1 LRYRFVLYFALV
13 MLLGGCTGM
22 SMDSGGFRL
31 GGGFHTDDH
40 TDEAVETAYRDRISL
55 VTINA
60 SLIVDQARAQQHTH
74 TKSPLS
80 ASLMSAASQPAYEY
94 RVGPQDVLQV
104 TVWDHPELTTPA
116 GQFRTAADTG
126 NLVRQDGTIFYPYI
140 GIVPVAGKTLEQVRQ
155 LLAKKLSKY
164 IRNPQVDVRVAAFR
178 SQKVYVSGE
187 VAKPGMQPITDA
199 PLYVLD
205 AIQAAGGV
213 QNTGQAAT
221 AADLEHVKLNRDG
234 TVHVINVL
242 AMLHDGDLSANIRL
256 RDGDV
261 LHVPDNFN
269 NKVFVMGEVKNPAST
284 LIHNGRMT
292 LAEALGDVGGVDMAT
307 SNPGQIYVIR
317 GGDLTAAAYTADQP
331 GELAASFKP
340 VIYRLDADSPD
351 ALILADQFDLHAHDV
366 VFVSTAEI
374 VRWGRLL
381 NQLQGTIQSIAVI
394 RALSR

>member
-1 LRYRFVLYFALV
+1 
-13 MLLGGCTGM
+13 
-22 SMDSGGFRL
+22 MDSGGFRL

-60 SLIVDQARAQQHTH
+60 SLIVDQARAQQHTV
-74 TKSPLS
+74 TKPR
-80 ASLMSAASQPAYEY
+80 MPVSQPAYEY

-178 SQKVYVSGE
+178 SQKIYVSGE
-187 VAKPGMQPITDA
+187 VVKPGMQPITDA

-213 QNTGQAAT
+213 HNNGQLTMGGSGGSLGAD
-221 AADLEHVKLNRDG
+221 ADLEHVKLNRDG
-234 TVHVINVL
+234 TVHTINVL
-242 AMLHDGDLSANIRL
+242 AMLHDGDLSDNLRL
-256 RDGDV
+256 RAGDV

-269 NKVFVMGEVKNPAST
+269 NKVFVMGEVNKPASL

-307 SNPGQIYVIR
+307 SNPGRIYVIR
-317 GGDLTAAAYTADQP
+317 GGDLAAATDKTDTTDQP

-340 VIYRLDADSPD
+340 VIYQLDADSPD

>member
-1 LRYRFVLYFALV
+1 VLYFALV
-13 MLLGGCTGM
+13 VLLGGCTGM

-40 TDEAVETAYRDRISL
+40 TDEAVESAYRDRISL

-60 SLIVDQARAQQHTH
+60 SLIVDQARAQQHTV
-74 TKSPLS
+74 TKPR
-80 ASLMSAASQPAYEY
+80 MPVSQPAYEY

-140 GIVPVAGKTLEQVRQ
+140 GIVPVAGKTLEQVRR

-187 VAKPGMQPITDA
+187 VVKPGMQPITDE

-213 QNTGQAAT
+213 QSTGLAAT
-221 AADLEHVKLNRDG
+221 EADLEHVKLNRDG
-234 TVHVINVL
+234 TVHTINVL
-242 AMLHDGDLSANIRL
+242 AMLLGGDLSENIRL
-256 RDGDV
+256 RAGDV

-269 NKVFVMGEVKNPAST
+269 NKVFVMGEVNKPASL

-307 SNPGQIYVIR
+307 SNPGRIYVIR
-317 GGDLTAAAYTADQP
+317 GGDLTAAADKTDTTDQP
-331 GELAASFKP
+331 GKLAASFKP
-340 VIYRLDADSPD
+340 VIYQLDADSPD

>member
-1 LRYRFVLYFALV
+1 LRYRFILYCALV
-13 MLLGGCTGM
+13 VLLGGCTGM
-22 SMDSGGFRL
+22 NMDNGGFRL
-31 GGGFHTDDH
+31 GGGFHNGDH
-40 TDEAVETAYRDRISL
+40 ADAALEASYKDRIQL
-55 VTINA
+55 MTINA
-60 SLIVDQARAQQHTH
+60 SLIIEQARAARRQPVA
-74 TKSPLS
+74 K
-80 ASLMSAASQPAYEY
+80 SLMPAASQTAYEY

-126 NLVRQDGTIFYPYI
+126 NLVRQDGSIFYPYI
-140 GIVPVAGKTLEQVRQ
+140 GIVSVAGKTLEQVRQ
-155 LLAKKLSKY
+155 LLAQKLSKY

-187 VAKPGMQPITDA
+187 VAQPGMQPITDA
-199 PLYVLD
+199 PLYVLE

-213 QNTGQAAT
+213 QSTGQAAT
-221 AADLEHVKLNRDG
+221 EADLEHVKLNRDG
-234 TVHVINVL
+234 KVHVINVL
-242 AMLHDGDLSANIRL
+242 AMLHDGDLSNNLRL
-256 RDGDV
+256 RGGDV

-269 NKVFVMGEVKNPAST
+269 NKVFVMGEVAKPASI

-292 LAEALGDVGGVDMAT
+292 LAEALGDVGGVNMAT

-317 GGDLTAAAYTADQP
+317 GGDLAAADKP

-340 VIYRLDADSPD
+340 VIYQLDADSPD

>member
-1 LRYRFVLYFALV
+1 MLYFALV
-13 MLLGGCTGM
+13 VLLGGCTGM

-40 TDEAVETAYRDRISL
+40 TDEAVESAYRDRISL

-60 SLIVDQARAQQHTH
+60 SLVVEQARAQQHTH
-74 TKSPLS
+74 TKSLMSAAPLS
-80 ASLMSAASQPAYEY
+80 ASFIPAASQPAYEY

-140 GIVPVAGKTLEQVRQ
+140 GIVSVAGKTLEEVRQ
-155 LLAKKLSKY
+155 LLAQKLSKY

-178 SQKVYVSGE
+178 SQKIYISGE
-187 VAKPGMQPITDA
+187 VVTPGIQPITDA

-213 QNTGQAAT
+213 QSTGQAAT
-221 AADLEHVKLNRDG
+221 EADLEHVKLNRDG

-242 AMLHDGDLSANIRL
+242 AMLHDGDLSDNTRL
-256 RDGDV
+256 RAGDV

-269 NKVFVMGEVKNPAST
+269 NKVFVMGEVQKPASL

-317 GGDLTAAAYTADQP
+317 GGDLTAAADKTDQP

-340 VIYRLDADSPD
+340 TIYKLDADSPD

>member
-1 LRYRFVLYFALV
+1 

-31 GGGFHTDDH
+31 GGGFHQGDH
-40 TDEAVETAYRDRISL
+40 TDDALESAYRDRIRL
-55 VTINA
+55 MTINA
-60 SLIVDQARAQQHTH
+60 SLIVEQARAKRRQPVA
-74 TKSPLS
+74 K
-80 ASLMSAASQPAYEY
+80 ALMPAASQTAYEY

-140 GIVPVAGKTLEQVRQ
+140 GIVSVAGKTLEQVRR
-155 LLAKKLSKY
+155 LLAKKLSTY

-221 AADLEHVKLNRDG
+221 EADLEHVKLNRDG

-242 AMLHDGDLSANIRL
+242 AMLHDGDLSNNIRL

-269 NKVFVMGEVKNPAST
+269 NKVFVMGEVTNPASI

-317 GGDLTAAAYTADQP
+317 GGDLAAADKAGHG

-340 VIYRLDADSPD
+340 VIYQLNADSPD
-351 ALILADQFDLHAHDV
+351 ALILADQFDLQAHDV